1 MFKYTVYTTLLI
13 CSLLAVKTVY
23 ALDIVFETPAFS
35 ENTAAES
42 SSLDELATPVPLS
55 AEELGFVEEGE
66 TIYPSDPDSIM
77 KLIYFQDGSGHVIDN
92 RSEKSSRAA
101 SRYTTYGVSG
111 SLSGFGGTHC
121 YGPYDVYLNQYA
133 NANFSWA
140 PTSCDI
146 EISLYNGTYYGVVC
160 TGGSCSIREQVGFS
174 DSFYLCV
181 KNLCGQTVNYSGFYW
196 FDW

>member
-13 CSLLAVKTVY
+13 CSLLVVKTVY
-23 ALDIVFETPAFS
+23 ALEIVSETPAFT
-35 ENTAAES
+35 EGAVAES
-42 SSLDELATPVPLS
+42 SSLDEFSVVVPLS
-55 AEELGFVEEGE
+55 ADELGVAEDDE

-77 KLIYFQDGSGHVIDN
+77 KLISFQDGSGLVIDN
-92 RSEKSSRAA
+92 RSEKSSSAA
-101 SRYTTYGVSG
+101 SRYTTYGISG
-111 SLSGFGGTHC
+111 SLSGFGGTHF

-133 NANFSWA
+133 NVNISWI

-146 EISLYNGTYYGVVC
+146 EVGLYNGTYYGVVC

-174 DSFYLCV
+174 DSFYFYV
-181 KNLCGQTVNYSGFYW
+181 KNLCGQSVNYSGYFW